1 MKTKK
6 YYTNEEI
13 EHMSIDEL
21 RNLVQDQQREI
32 RELHWS
38 MDDIKGLLI
47 AALQSLPKSIEL

>member
-6 YYTNEEI
+6 YYTSEEI
-13 EHMSIDEL
+13 ASMPEDEL

-32 RELHWS
+32 QALRWS

-47 AALQSLPKSIEL
+47 AALQSLPKTIEL

>member
-1 MKTKK
+1 MKTEK

-13 EHMSIDEL
+13 GNMSVDEL

-32 RELHWS
+32 QALRWS

-47 AALQSLPKSIEL
+47 AALQSLPKTIEL

>member
-1 MKTKK
+1 MKTEK

-13 EHMSIDEL
+13 EHMSVDEL

-32 RELHWS
+32 QALRWS

-47 AALQSLPKSIEL
+47 AALQSLPKTIEL